1 VTAMDFPVEL
11 DKPELN
17 QQYSTV
23 LKFGVEGNHCEKES
37 CGEDHSATNCMYVRL
52 WGDMLMVA
60 MSY

>member
-1 VTAMDFPVEL
+1 MTAIDFPVEL

-23 LKFGVEGNHCEKES
+23 LKFGVESNHFDKES
-37 CGEDHSATNCMYVRL
+37 CGEDHSATNVHL
-52 WGDMLMVA
+52 LGEMLMVA